1 MADAF
6 AKIKPT
12 DPFRLTKQAAQR
24 NRNWSDSSGSSL
36 ARADAS
42 RWARKE
48 SKRMKSSYRRPEVST
63 GREKAIRSGRFK
75 YSCRIFCPVSFFFTP
90 PHYSAE
96 LDTQSVFSSG
106 EGKTLKKA
114 KAEGENYV
122 TLKQAARRN
131 RNWSDSSCSS
141 LVRADASRWAC
152 KKSKRMKSSYIRT
165 LKYSPLKGGKLCFLF
180 KFFFLLYVSICTQK
194 ELWETVYGTTGCGL
208 SKGLH
213 ICVGNVKSVYL
224 SEELQHK

>member
-106 EGKTLKKA
+106 EGKNFEK
-114 KAEGENYV
+114 GE
-122 TLKQAARRN
+122 
-131 RNWSDSSCSS
+131 
-141 LVRADASRWAC
+141 SR
-152 KKSKRMKSSYIRT
+152 
-165 LKYSPLKGGKLCFLF
+165 GGKLCHAETSSAKKSKLIR
-180 KFFFLLYVSICTQK
+180 FLLQFISQSRCLTM
-194 ELWETVYGTTGCGL
+194 
-208 SKGLH
+208 
-213 ICVGNVKSVYL
+213 SV
-224 SEELQHK
+224 